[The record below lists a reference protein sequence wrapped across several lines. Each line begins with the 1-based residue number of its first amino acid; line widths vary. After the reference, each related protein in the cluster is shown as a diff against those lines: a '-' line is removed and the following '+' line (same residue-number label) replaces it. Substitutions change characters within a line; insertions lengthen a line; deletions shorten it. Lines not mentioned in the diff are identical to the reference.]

1 MLSFEGSYRI
11 KCNKTH
17 AVHEKHNEIL
27 SSMELISSL
36 KSKRQSKSE
45 IISYKLWIQM
55 FIIVLT
61 KAYLIL
67 PFQFFKLNVNK
78 NGVHTLKI
86 ETIRYA

>member
-1 MLSFEGSYRI
+1 M
-11 KCNKTH
+11 K
-17 AVHEKHNEIL
+17 KHNEIL
-27 SSMELISSL
+27 SSTELISSL

-61 KAYLIL
+61 KTYLIL